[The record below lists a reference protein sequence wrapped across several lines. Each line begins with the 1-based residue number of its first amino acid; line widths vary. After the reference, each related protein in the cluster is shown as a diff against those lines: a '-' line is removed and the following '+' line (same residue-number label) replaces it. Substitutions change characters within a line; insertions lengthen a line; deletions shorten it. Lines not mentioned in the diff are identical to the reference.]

1 MNRDKIVLL
10 GGSGHAKVL
19 IDLIRT
25 NNKYEIIGVLDSQ
38 LKADSTVSETPVLG
52 GDELLSGL
60 YKKGIKNACIGV
72 GSIKDNGKRK
82 MLYEKVKQ
90 LGFYVPAL
98 IHPRTVVSK
107 NVQIGDGVQI
117 MAGTIVQT
125 GCSIEENTIVNTG
138 AIIEHDCNI
147 GKHVHICPGTVISGG
162 CIFGDSVFIGAG
174 ATVIQG
180 IKIGS
185 NSIVAAGAVVVE
197 NVPDNT
203 KVMGVP
209 ARIVNK

>member
-52 GDELLSGL
+52 GDELLNGL

-98 IHPRTVVSK
+98 IH
-107 NVQIGDGVQI
+107 
-117 MAGTIVQT
+117 
-125 GCSIEENTIVNTG
+125 
-138 AIIEHDCNI
+138 
-147 GKHVHICPGTVISGG
+147 
-162 CIFGDSVFIGAG
+162 
-174 ATVIQG
+174 
-180 IKIGS
+180 
-185 NSIVAAGAVVVE
+185 
-197 NVPDNT
+197 
-203 KVMGVP
+203 
-209 ARIVNK
+209 

>member
-1 MNRDKIVLL
+1 MQEIVLI
-10 GGSGHAKVL
+10 GGGGHARVL
-19 IDLIRT
+19 IDLIRISGM
-25 NNKYEIIGVLDSQ
+25 YEILGILDAQ
-38 LKADSTVSETPVLG
+38 LEAGSTVLGISVLG
-52 GDELLSGL
+52 DDKLLLEL
-60 YKKGIKNACIGV
+60 YNRRIKNACVAV
-72 GSIKDNGKRK
+72 GSIKDNSKRK
-82 MLYEKVKQ
+82 VLYEQVKQ
-90 LGFYVPAL
+90 MGFSAPFL
-98 IHPRTVVSK
+98 IHPQAVVSK
-107 NVQIGDGVQI
+107 NNIRICEGVQI

-138 AIIEHDCNI
+138 AIVEHDCNI

-197 NVPDNT
+197 NVPDNM

-209 ARIVNK
+209 ARMVNE